1 MEMIELVQALGSLA
15 GIILTTCLCF
25 HVKKDL
31 KARR

>member
-1 MEMIELVQALGSLA
+1 MEMIELVQAFGSLA

>member
-1 MEMIELVQALGSLA
+1 MEMIELVQAFGALA

-25 HVKKDL
+25 YVKKDL

>member
-1 MEMIELVQALGSLA
+1 MEMIEFVQAFGSLA
-15 GIILTTCLCF
+15 GIILTARLCF

>member
-1 MEMIELVQALGSLA
+1 MEMMELVQAFGSLA
-15 GIILTTCLCF
+15 GILLTTCLCF